1 MWYRIEDYGNLRNNR
16 CIKQNKCTTCL
27 VGKSSALEAERDG
40 VLAALGRA
48 MKLFRL
54 AVCVREIE

>member
-1 MWYRIEDYGNLRNNR
+1 M
-16 CIKQNKCTTCL
+16 KQNKCTTRL
-27 VGKSSALEAERDG
+27 VGKCSALEAERAG

>member
-1 MWYRIEDYGNLRNNR
+1 MWYRIEDYSNLRNNK
-16 CIKQNKCTTCL
+16 CIKQNKCTTFL
-27 VGKSSALEAERDG
+27 VGKCS
-40 VLAALGRA
+40 ALGRA